1 MRVGGRGST
10 AVLAPLLVLLAVT
23 GKLAFLTL
31 PKQELADGGAV
42 ALLQAAQRAPLD
54 GELAHLLAERRTLAH
69 EFADVTAAERRRQA
83 AAQEKR
89 ALHARELRELDA
101 LRGVWRGVER
111 QPATDSRDEAVAR
124 KIVHAEVEREERER
138 TDGARAA
145 AARLHHEQLAARRAA
160 QVHMEAAAKREA
172 RRELQ
177 AAGVL
182 RAPRK
187 GASAHSVRTSAELR
201 ENEKNL
207 ALEQANA
214 RLREEARHMAVTLQL
229 APKPKPAVGPG
240 GETGIGDPLSKA
252 GVVEDSWG
260 PITATADTRPG
271 ERKRE
276 IQPGRD
282 RVARWKERM
291 RFVRVTRTYTH
302 AHADPRDSFAQ
313 RPARGHDGKFTGNLE
328 GGREASAAVRA
339 SMAREALHVLP
350 NMERRRKA
358 AAAKS
363 KLNAQ
368 ALEHDL
374 GFASSVLLDKTFD
387 ADLAQE

>member
-1 MRVGGRGST
+1 MFVRLSEEESVFSLLFLLTVRPRGGVAMRVGGRGST

-145 AARLHHEQLAARRAA
+145 AAPRAARGAEGRAGAHGGCGQAGGAAGAASGRRSACAAQGGFRALGQDFGRAA
-160 QVHMEAAAKREA
+160 RE
-172 RRELQ
+172 
-177 AAGVL
+177 
-182 RAPRK
+182 
-187 GASAHSVRTSAELR
+187 
-201 ENEKNL
+201 
-207 ALEQANA
+207 
-214 RLREEARHMAVTLQL
+214 
-229 APKPKPAVGPG
+229 
-240 GETGIGDPLSKA
+240 
-252 GVVEDSWG
+252 
-260 PITATADTRPG
+260 
-271 ERKRE
+271 
-276 IQPGRD
+276 
-282 RVARWKERM
+282 
-291 RFVRVTRTYTH
+291 
-302 AHADPRDSFAQ
+302 
-313 RPARGHDGKFTGNLE
+313 
-328 GGREASAAVRA
+328 
-339 SMAREALHVLP
+339 
-350 NMERRRKA
+350 
-358 AAAKS
+358 
-363 KLNAQ
+363 
-368 ALEHDL
+368 
-374 GFASSVLLDKTFD
+374 
-387 ADLAQE
+387 

>member
-54 GELAHLLAERRTLAH
+54 GELAHLLAERRRLAH

-89 ALHARELRELDA
+89 ALHAREERELGA
-101 LRGVWRGVER
+101 LRGVWRGMER
-111 QPATDSRDEAVAR
+111 QPAADSRDEAVAR
-124 KIVHAEVEREERER
+124 KIVHAEVERERA
-138 TDGARAA
+138 DGARAA
-145 AARLHHEQLAARRAA
+145 AARLHHEQLAESRAA
-160 QVHMEAAAKREA
+160 QVHMEAEAKREA

-229 APKPKPAVGPG
+229 APKRKPAVGPG

-271 ERKRE
+271 ER
-276 IQPGRD
+276 
-282 RVARWKERM
+282 
-291 RFVRVTRTYTH
+291 
-302 AHADPRDSFAQ
+302 
-313 RPARGHDGKFTGNLE
+313 
-328 GGREASAAVRA
+328 GRE
-339 SMAREALHVLP
+339 M
-350 NMERRRKA
+350 
-358 AAAKS
+358 
-363 KLNAQ
+363 
-368 ALEHDL
+368 
-374 GFASSVLLDKTFD
+374 
-387 ADLAQE
+387 